1 MSQSA
6 YPHDGKD
13 KDNLQAQ
20 LEAQAQA
27 QGELQG
33 QLQGQGQGEY
43 QGQSQHQSSDN
54 YNVNGNLNCDTNA
67 NDNANCNINANY
79 NTSVTTVCVDV
90 KVSEQIS
97 ESPQQ
102 AAIDMSCLKIDMPC
116 NDGIVN
122 LMPENIY
129 QTIDG
134 SGSNANNIVF
144 NLDQVNN
151 LVSNGDVSNV
161 SNGNCAD
168 VGFLQGGDTV
178 GIGNDGDGFWG
189 DVGSNNGAG
198 AAFTQS
204 LDSAGSVDAIGQSIV
219 LGANVQLNNLTFTGH
234 DSVVADH
241 SSHAD
246 HSG

>member
-1 MSQSA
+1 M
-6 YPHDGKD
+6 D
-13 KDNLQAQ
+13 
-20 LEAQAQA
+20 LEARAPARPLQHEPVLPLGDPLSLNRSDVRDFRGVALRAQA

-134 SGSNANNIVF
+134 SGSNA
-144 NLDQVNN
+144 
-151 LVSNGDVSNV
+151 
-161 SNGNCAD
+161 A
-168 VGFLQGGDTV
+168 
-178 GIGNDGDGFWG
+178 
-189 DVGSNNGAG
+189 AG
-198 AAFTQS
+198 A
-204 LDSAGSVDAIGQSIV
+204 SAA
-219 LGANVQLNNLTFTGH
+219 A
-234 DSVVADH
+234 
-241 SSHAD
+241 
-246 HSG
+246 